1 MEKRR
6 VVITGA
12 GLTSSLGLD
21 VGTFFDRLEAGDSG
35 VRLMTEWNEK
45 LKINRIAAPV
55 SLPDGIEKLIP
66 RNFRRSMGRM
76 SIYSALAADKALQ
89 ASGLTREFTAAGRC
103 ACVIGSTMGSSES
116 IMEASRLVIMN
127 ESENMPALQF
137 FKCAS
142 HTAAFNTA
150 NYLGLTGSVLS
161 PSAACA
167 SGLQA
172 IGLGRDLIM
181 SGAQDAAI
189 CGGAEEVT
197 SEVTASFELMF
208 AAAKGFSGPP
218 EHSSRP
224 FAADR
229 VGLVC
234 GEGAGLVVLEEY
246 DHAVRRG
253 AEIFGEIIGY
263 ATCSCGSHVSQSDH
277 ASIVRCMDLA
287 FRDAGVLPGQ
297 ADYVSAHATATL
309 HGDAEE
315 AMALREFFGAETPVS
330 SLKGNL
336 GHTLGASGAIEMIAA
351 LEMMRRGRLL
361 PTINLEHVADDCAGL
376 DHIRS
381 VREQKINIFVKNC
394 FAFGGINATLICRK
408 I

>member
-6 VVITGA
+6 VVITGS

-21 VGTFFDRLEAGDSG
+21 VGIFFDRLESGDSA
-35 VRLMTEWNEK
+35 VRLMSDWSEK
-45 LKINRIAAPV
+45 MKINRIAAPV
-55 SLPDGIEKLIP
+55 VLPEGIEKSIP

-76 SIYSALAADKALQ
+76 SIYSALAAEKALH
-89 ASGLTREFTAAGRC
+89 ASGLTREFTASGRC

-116 IMEASRLVIMN
+116 IMEASRIVILN
-127 ESENMPALQF
+127 DSENMPALQF

-142 HTAAFNTA
+142 HSAAFNTA
-150 NYLGLTGSVLS
+150 NFLGLTGCVLA
-161 PSAACA
+161 PAAACA

-197 SEVTASFELMF
+197 PEVTASFELMF
-208 AAAKGFSGPP
+208 AAARVFSGSP
-218 EHSSRP
+218 EYSSRP
-224 FAADR
+224 FDANR
-229 VGLVC
+229 SGLVC

-246 DHAVRRG
+246 EHAAKRG
-253 AEIFGEIIGY
+253 ADIYGEIIGY

-277 ASIVRCMDLA
+277 GSIVRCMDLA
-287 FRDAGVLPGQ
+287 FRDASVSPGQ
-297 ADYVSAHATATL
+297 TDYVSAHATATI
-309 HGDAEE
+309 HGDSEE
-315 AMALREFFGAETPVS
+315 AMALREFFGSEIPVS

-336 GHTLGASGAIEMIAA
+336 GHTLGASGAIELIAS
-351 LEMMRRGRLL
+351 LEMMRRGCLL
-361 PTINLEHVADDCAGL
+361 PTLNLEHVADDCAGL
-376 DHIRS
+376 DHVRS

>member
-1 MEKRR
+1 MGKRR

-21 VGTFFDRLEAGDSG
+21 VGTFFDRLESG
-35 VRLMTEWNEK
+35 ASAVRVMSDWGGK
-45 LKINRIAAPV
+45 LKITRVAAPV
-55 SLPDGIEKLIP
+55 ALPEGIEKSIP
-66 RNFRRSMGRM
+66 RSFRRSMGRM
-76 SIYSALAADKALQ
+76 SIYSALAAEKALQ
-89 ASGLTREFTAAGRC
+89 ASGLAREFTASGRC
-103 ACVIGSTMGSSES
+103 ACVIGSTMGSGES
-116 IMEASRLVIMN
+116 IMEASRMVILN

-142 HTAAFNTA
+142 HSAAFNTA
-150 NYLGLTGSVLS
+150 NFLGLTGCVLA
-161 PSAACA
+161 PAAACA

-181 SGAQDAAI
+181 SGTQDAAI

-197 SEVTASFELMF
+197 PEVTASFELMF
-208 AAAKGFSGPP
+208 AAARGFSGPP
-218 EHSSRP
+218 EYSSRP

-246 DHAVRRG
+246 EHAVKRG
-253 AEIFGEIIGY
+253 ANIYGEIIGY

-277 ASIVRCMDLA
+277 GSIVRCMDLA
-287 FRDAGVLPGQ
+287 FRDAGISPAQ
-297 ADYVSAHATATL
+297 TDYISAHATATV

-315 AMALREFFGAETPVS
+315 AMALREFFGSEIPVS

-336 GHTLGASGAIEMIAA
+336 GHTLGASGAIELIASM
-351 LEMMRRGRLL
+351 EMMRRGRLL
-361 PTINLEHVADDCAGL
+361 PTLNLEHVADDCAGL
-376 DHIRS
+376 DHLRS

-394 FAFGGINATLICRK
+394 FAFGGINATLICRR

>member
-6 VVITGA
+6 VVITGS

-21 VGTFFDRLEAGDSG
+21 VGIFFDRLESGDSA
-35 VRLMTEWNEK
+35 VRLMSDWSEK
-45 LKINRIAAPV
+45 MKINRIAAPV
-55 SLPDGIEKLIP
+55 VLPEGIEKSIP

-76 SIYSALAADKALQ
+76 SIYSALAAEKALH
-89 ASGLTREFTAAGRC
+89 ASGLTREFTASGRC
-103 ACVIGSTMGSSES
+103 GCVIGSTMGSSES
-116 IMEASRLVIMN
+116 IMEASRIVILN
-127 ESENMPALQF
+127 DSENMPALQF

-142 HTAAFNTA
+142 HSAAFNTA
-150 NYLGLTGSVLS
+150 NFLGLTGCVLA
-161 PSAACA
+161 PAAACA

-197 SEVTASFELMF
+197 PEVTASFELMF
-208 AAAKGFSGPP
+208 AAARVFSGSP
-218 EHSSRP
+218 EYSSRP
-224 FAADR
+224 FDANR
-229 VGLVC
+229 SGLVC

-246 DHAVRRG
+246 EHAAKRG
-253 AEIFGEIIGY
+253 ADIYGEIIGY

-277 ASIVRCMDLA
+277 GSIVRCMDLA
-287 FRDAGVLPGQ
+287 FRDASVSPGQ
-297 ADYVSAHATATL
+297 TDYVSAHATATI
-309 HGDAEE
+309 HGDSEE
-315 AMALREFFGAETPVS
+315 AMALREFFGSEIPVS

-336 GHTLGASGAIEMIAA
+336 GHTLGASGAIELIAS
-351 LEMMRRGRLL
+351 LEMMRRGCLL
-361 PTINLEHVADDCAGL
+361 PTLNLEHVADDCAGL
-376 DHIRS
+376 DHVRS

>member
-21 VGTFFDRLEAGDSG
+21 TGIFFDRLESGDSA
-35 VRLMTEWNEK
+35 VRLMTEWSEK

-55 SLPDGIEKLIP
+55 TLPEGLEKSIP
-66 RNFRRSMGRM
+66 RIFRRSMGRM
-76 SIYSALAADKALQ
+76 SIYSALAAEKALQ
-89 ASGLTREFTAAGRC
+89 TAGLSREFAASGRC

-116 IMEASRLVIMN
+116 IMEASRLVILN
-127 ESENMPALQF
+127 DSENMPALQF

-142 HTAAFNTA
+142 HSAAFNTA
-150 NYLGLTGSVLS
+150 NFLGLTGSVLAPAS
-161 PSAACA
+161 ACA

-172 IGLGRDLIM
+172 IGLGRDLIL

-197 SEVTASFELMF
+197 PEVTASFELMF

-218 EHSSRP
+218 RYSSRP

-246 DHAVRRG
+246 EHAVKRS
-253 AEIFGEIIGY
+253 ANILCEIIGY

-277 ASIVRCMDLA
+277 RSIIRCMDLA
-287 FRDAGVLPGQ
+287 FHDAAISPEQ
-297 ADYVSAHATATL
+297 SDYISAHATATI

-315 AMALREFFGAETPVS
+315 AMAIREFFGSKTPVS
-330 SLKGNL
+330 SLKGHL
-336 GHTLGASGAIEMIAA
+336 GHTLGASGAIELIASM
-351 LEMMRRGRLL
+351 EMMKRGRIL
-361 PTINLEHVADDCAGL
+361 PTLNLEQVAADCAGL
-376 DHIRS
+376 DHVRT

>member
-1 MEKRR
+1 MGKRR
-6 VVITGA
+6 VVVTGS
-12 GLTSSLGLD
+12 GLTSALGLD
-21 VGTFFDRLEAGDSG
+21 VGIFFDRLEAGDSAL
-35 VRLMTEWNEK
+35 RLMPEWNEN

-55 SLPDGIEKLIP
+55 ALPEGIEKSIP

-76 SIYSALAADKALQ
+76 SIYSALAAEKALNS
-89 ASGLTREFTAAGRC
+89 SGLTREFASSGRC
-103 ACVIGSTMGSSES
+103 ACVIGSTMGSGES
-116 IMEASRLVIMN
+116 IMEASRMVILN
-127 ESENMPALQF
+127 ESENTPALQF

-150 NYLGLTGSVLS
+150 NFLGITGSVLA
-161 PSAACA
+161 PAAACA

-172 IGLGRDLIM
+172 IGLGRDLIL

-197 SEVTASFELMF
+197 SEVTSSFELMF
-208 AAAKGFSGPP
+208 AAARGFSGPP
-218 EHSSRP
+218 EFSSRP

-246 DHAVRRG
+246 EHAVKRG
-253 AEIFGEIIGY
+253 ANILCEIIGY

-287 FRDAGVLPGQ
+287 FRDAGIPPAQ
-297 ADYVSAHATATL
+297 TDYISAHATATL

-315 AMALREFFGAETPVS
+315 AMAIREYFGPKIPVS

-336 GHTLGASGAIEMIAA
+336 GHTLGASGAIELIASM
-351 LEMMRRGRLL
+351 EMMRRNRLL
-361 PTINLEHVADDCAGL
+361 PTLNLEHVADDCAGL
-376 DHIRS
+376 DHVRS
-381 VREQKINIFVKNC
+381 VRERKINIFVKNC
-394 FAFGGINATLICRK
+394 FAFGGINASLVCRK
-408 I
+408 V